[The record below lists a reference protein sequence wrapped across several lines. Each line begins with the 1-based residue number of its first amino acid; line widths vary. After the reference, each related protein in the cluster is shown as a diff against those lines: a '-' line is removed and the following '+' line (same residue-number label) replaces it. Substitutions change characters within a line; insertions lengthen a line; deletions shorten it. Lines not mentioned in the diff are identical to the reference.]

1 MTLPIVNGKAWIP
14 ILITILVQTMGIV
27 WWASGLSAKVTEL
40 TAEVE
45 RQRIVT
51 RENAENINKVETI
64 QQQLVKIFKPYEQPP
79 PPLEKR

>member
-27 WWASGLSAKVTEL
+27 WWASGLSTKVTEL

-45 RQRIVT
+45 RQRIAIKET
-51 RENAENINKVETI
+51 AERVNKVETI
-64 QQQLVKIFKPYEQPP
+64 QQQLVKIFKPYEAPP